1 MNGVEDWGRYAA
13 AGDGTDWPEFPE
25 KEEVILFDSPMV
37 ARADEIITVTGKS
50 MEPQFH
56 DGDRVLVEH
65 CVDLRNGDIG
75 IFYVPGMGGV
85 IKQKAYDRLHSINPD
100 FDDIFPYEEG
110 AAVIGRVLG
119 KIEKDMIP
127 SMEEQALYRYRHEVV
142 SMPAVNVSPE
152 DSTRLRPTSWSLMI
166 VGRIKQ
172 SAWL

>member
-1 MNGVEDWGRYAA
+1 MSETSLELNDVLAAANLALFAFRDRHHPAMLFLHIYCINDRMNGVEDWGRYAA
-13 AGDGTDWPEFPE
+13 AGDGTDWPEYPE

-75 IFYVPGMGGV
+75 IFYVPGMGGM
-85 IKQKAYDRLHSINPD
+85 IKQKAYDRLHSINQD
-100 FDDIFPYEEG
+100 YDDIFPYEEG
-110 AAVIGRVLG
+110 ATVIGRVLG

-127 SMEEQALYRYRHEVV
+127 SMEE
-142 SMPAVNVSPE
+142 
-152 DSTRLRPTSWSLMI
+152 
-166 VGRIKQ
+166 
-172 SAWL
+172 